1 MRATYPGYTIVG
13 DVGSGINFKRRG
25 PRSVLERSMRG
36 EVAEVVVAHRDR
48 LARFGVDLIEWI
60 LQRNGTRLVVQHSTV
75 GTPESELADDLLSIV
90 TVFACRR
97 NGTRRYKA
105 PEIQEAQGVR

>member
-1 MRATYPGYTIVG
+1 MRSAHPGYAVVS

-25 PRSVLERSMRG
+25 LRSVLERSMRG

-60 LQRNGTRLVVQHSTV
+60 LQRNGTRLVVQHSAV

-90 TVFACRR
+90 TVCACRR
-97 NGTRRYKA
+97 NGKRRYKA
-105 PEIQEAQGVR
+105 PEIQEARGVR